1 MSEQIQIEGVK
12 INLGSREFVVPP
24 LSLKGL
30 RELAPQWPTLQGM
43 GDVPTGP
50 QIDVV
55 LGVVH
60 SALIRNYPDLTR
72 EELEELVDLGNL
84 PKALMAVMGAS
95 PVAGNILE
103 ALHV

>member
-1 MSEQIQIEGVK
+1 MADQPLIPGVTLT
-12 INLGSREFVVPP
+12 LGGREFVVPP
-24 LSLKGL
+24 LSMKAL
-30 RELAPQWPTLQGM
+30 RELHPQWPTLQSM

-72 EELEELVDLGNL
+72 DELEELVDLGNL

-95 PVAGNILE
+95 PEAGKIME
-103 ALHV
+103 TLHG

>member
-1 MSEQIQIEGVK
+1 MADQPLIKGVTL
-12 INLGSREFVVPP
+12 NLGGREFVIPP
-24 LSLKGL
+24 LSMKGL

-60 SALIRNYPDLTR
+60 TALIRNYPDLTR
-72 EELEELVDLGNL
+72 DELDELLDLGNL
-84 PKALMAVMGAS
+84 AKALMAVMGAS
-95 PVAGNILE
+95 PAAGNILE
-103 ALHV
+103 TLHG